1 MLFILGSFSDRKP
14 RAEIEGKLIAIVA
27 LRRPWFQY
35 HFCGGYVTIEARSIV
50 LRLSRRC
57 WVCTKI
63 TSMAELD
70 RNDHTELKFAQSR
83 TEPRSWL
90 PWVIAGAAIAVG
102 LGLVIAFGGHRTS
115 APLAMGPGMAPADA
129 YATNLAITDLKMSE
143 ASNFAGGK
151 VTYLDGKIA
160 NQGDRTLTAVT
171 VQVAFRSDLKE
182 IAQKET
188 LPLSLIRTR
197 EPYVDTQPV
206 SASPLKPG
214 EQREFRLIFDSL
226 APDWNQQYPEVRIV
240 QVTGQAA
247 TK

>member
-1 MLFILGSFSDRKP
+1 VINVIRAAPSILPLKS
-14 RAEIEGKLIAIVA
+14 
-27 LRRPWFQY
+27 
-35 HFCGGYVTIEARSIV
+35 EA
-50 LRLSRRC
+50 
-57 WVCTKI
+57 
-63 TSMAELD
+63 MAEWD
-70 RNDHTELKFAQSR
+70 RNDDPELKFTQST
-83 TEPRSWL
+83 TEPTSWL
-90 PWVIAGAAIAVG
+90 PWATAGVVIAVG
-102 LGLVIAFGGHRTS
+102 LGLLIAFGGRRSSTTL
-115 APLAMGPGMAPADA
+115 APGPGMAPADP

-160 NQGDRTLTAVT
+160 NQGTQILTGIT
-171 VQVAFRSDLKE
+171 VQVAFRNDLKE

-214 EQREFRLIFDSL
+214 GQSEFRLIFDSV
-226 APDWNQQYPEVRIV
+226 APDWNQQYPEVRVI
-240 QVTGQAA
+240 QVVGQSS